1 MSRTLGALLVAAS
14 LLVAHPARAA
24 SCSLQGIVPLT
35 FGRYEASA
43 LSGSEAQGTIS
54 VLCSQLLQ
62 GETLRVVI
70 GPGNHATGWNRHLA
84 SGASRLAY
92 QLYLDSSR
100 TQVFGDG
107 TGGTTA
113 WTHTAGSQPV
123 SSFDVPVYGH
133 IPAGQWVAAGSYTDT
148 LTVTLVF

>member
-54 VLCSQLLQ
+54 VLCSQLLP
-62 GETLRVVI
+62 GESLRITI
-70 GPGNHATGWNRHLA
+70 GSGDHGSGWNRHLA